1 MDFVK
6 KVPQLGQVQKKNPE
20 SNSRFKDY
28 FFFFLL
34 ATIPATL
41 APIMLR

>member
-28 FFFFLL
+28 FFLHK
-34 ATIPATL
+34 TY
-41 APIMLR
+41 PIALIVIIVR